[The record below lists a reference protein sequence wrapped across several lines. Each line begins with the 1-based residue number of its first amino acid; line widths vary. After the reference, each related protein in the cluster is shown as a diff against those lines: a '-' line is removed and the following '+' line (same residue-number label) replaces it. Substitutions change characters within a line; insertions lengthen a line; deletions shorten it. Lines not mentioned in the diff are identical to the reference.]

1 MKAITDVRKF
11 KPTTMS
17 LQMGPGSLGS
27 VSLFGVSAVKN
38 LLANAG
44 DLQQTWVR
52 SLGWEE
58 SDTT

>member
-1 MKAITDVRKF
+1 
-11 KPTTMS
+11 MS
-17 LQMGPGSLGS
+17 DIPGKIESGSLGS

>member
-1 MKAITDVRKF
+1 MFSVPLF
-11 KPTTMS
+11 CFMS
-17 LQMGPGSLGS
+17 DIPGKIESGSLGS

>member
-1 MKAITDVRKF
+1 MFSVPLF
-11 KPTTMS
+11 CFMS
-17 LQMGPGSLGS
+17 DIPGKIEPGSLGS